1 MKKDLEEY
9 FGTNWI
15 TKEQCA
21 ELIKMAAKNKPNGNN
36 FSETKALFNQFKQA
50 ADKEA
55 ERLRVLEKRLDDTS
69 ELIAPLKESI
79 LEYYK
84 RLLDKKETLKTDA
97 DEFSKLVINFLPSV
111 SSITDL
117 TIIQTRI
124 QAFIDQLRQNSFFK
138 TVKDEAF
145 IQAVNRV
152 NSLLEIK
159 LTNDEAKNILK
170 SRLDASMKELK
181 KATET
186 AKNNVIKAFVNS
198 DLVEQ
203 IKTASEEVINLLTSY
218 ENLIKENKA
227 KLISNEAFVES
238 FENAIKDLVAFITR
252 NTQNKSF
259 EEELNETVNENA
271 DRTTDTYNDSN
282 TTDETERTVS
292 AYNEDSYQPDNK
304 ETGTANTTA
313 NGNIEEESSRKETRS
328 GTDDLTGATSEDR
341 NLKHEGHLYG
351 NIGVTKSTDMLLDE
365 IGIRRQQNILDI
377 VSEMLFKEVCI
388 YTY

>member
-9 FGTNWI
+9 FGANWI

-36 FSETKALFNQFKQA
+36 FSETKALFKQFKQA

-55 ERLRVLEKRLDDTS
+55 ERLKVLEKRLDDTF

-79 LEYYK
+79 LEHYK
-84 RLLDKKETLKTDA
+84 KLLDKKETLKTDA

-124 QAFIDQLRQNSFFK
+124 QVFIDQLRQNSFFK

-145 IQAVNRV
+145 IQAFNRV

-159 LTNDEAKNILK
+159 LTNDETKNILK

-203 IKTASEEVINLLTSY
+203 IKTASEDVINLLTSY

-227 KLISNEAFVES
+227 KMIPNEAFVES

-252 NTQNKSF
+252 NAQNKSF
-259 EEELNETVNENA
+259 EEELNETIEKFNTFTG
-271 DRTTDTYNDSN
+271 DTKTSLSTTLNSSSEEKDAVDFGKYSPTG
-282 TTDETERTVS
+282 
-292 AYNEDSYQPDNK
+292 EDS
-304 ETGTANTTA
+304 
-313 NGNIEEESSRKETRS
+313 
-328 GTDDLTGATSEDR
+328 
-341 NLKHEGHLYG
+341 
-351 NIGVTKSTDMLLDE
+351 
-365 IGIRRQQNILDI
+365 
-377 VSEMLFKEVCI
+377 VSI
-388 YTY
+388 SQD